1 MIQSVSAGQLPTL
14 ISQTDGFPHSLF
26 LRGRAAA
33 LQQPL
38 ISVVGTR
45 NPTTYGLQAC
55 SYFVRELTERGF
67 GIVSGLA
74 VGIDAAAHRA
84 CLESNGI
91 TVAVLAHGLDTT
103 YPRQNQ
109 ALADRIVQSGG
120 AVVSEFPEGVRP
132 LKAYFPRRNRIIS
145 ALGMA
150 TLIVEAS
157 KRSGSLITAHLAV
170 NQGREV
176 FVVPGPFH
184 CDSFAGSHA
193 LIREGAKL
201 VDCVEEILSDLPL
214 APPALLGGDTAPA
227 VVWRE
232 REFWQQVFAD
242 LGGRATLLDLMELT
256 GTSMHEVLSAI
267 DTAQRL
273 RQVECVGIQTWIWL
287 G

>member
-1 MIQSVSAGQLPTL
+1 MIQSVSSGQLPTL
-14 ISQTDGFPHSLF
+14 VSQTDGFPHSLF
-26 LRGRAAA
+26 LRGSAAA
-33 LQQPL
+33 LQHPL

-45 NPTTYGLQAC
+45 NPTTYGLKAC
-55 SYFVRELTERGF
+55 SYFVRALTERGF

-84 CLESNGI
+84 CLESGGV
-91 TVAVLAHGLDTT
+91 TVAVLAHGLDTI

-109 ALADRIVQSGG
+109 GLAEHIVQSGG

-132 LKAYFPRRNRIIS
+132 LKSHFPRRNRIIS
-145 ALGMA
+145 ALGIA

-170 NQGREV
+170 NQGRDV
-176 FVVPGPFH
+176 FVVPGPFQS
-184 CDSFAGSHA
+184 DSFAGSHA

-201 VDCVEEILSDLPL
+201 VDSVEEILSDLPL
-214 APPALLGGDTAPA
+214 APPSLFGANGTPSEVWSEGD
-227 VVWRE
+227 
-232 REFWQQVFAD
+232 FWKQVFAD

-273 RQVECVGIQTWIWL
+273 RRVECVGIQTWIWL
-287 G
+287 N

>member
-1 MIQSVSAGQLPTL
+1 MIQSVSSEQLPPL
-14 ISQTDGFPHSLF
+14 VSQTEGFPHSLY
-26 LRGRAAA
+26 LRGSAAA
-33 LQQPL
+33 LQHPL

-45 NPTTYGLQAC
+45 NPTTYGLKAC
-55 SYFVRELTERGF
+55 SYFARALTERGF

-91 TVAVLAHGLDTT
+91 TVAVLAHGLDMT
-103 YPRQNQ
+103 YPRQNRE
-109 ALADRIVQSGG
+109 LAERIVQSGG

-132 LKAYFPRRNRIIS
+132 LKNHFPRRNRIIS

-150 TLIVEAS
+150 TLIIEAS

-184 CDSFAGSHA
+184 SDTFAGSHA

-201 VDCVEEILSDLPL
+201 VDGVEEILSDLPL
-214 APPALLGGDTAPA
+214 APPPLSSGNAAPSE
-227 VVWRE
+227 VWSASE
-232 REFWQQVFAD
+232 YWKQIFAD

-273 RQVECVGIQTWIWL
+273 RRVECVGIQTWIWL
-287 G
+287 D